1 MLNKNSNYLIK
12 KIIEI
17 LKQIFTQRISSLP
30 MIIQTISV
38 VLFFNQIKYHK
49 IVAKIIIFF
58 APLTFGIYLIHNH
71 NLIKKNIIVY
81 LFRKESKSIS
91 LNTIIILFLIR
102 GLIVFVICIIIEY
115 IRNLIF
121 TFCRIKNICIFI
133 EKKIF
138 KLFN

>member
-1 MLNKNSNYLIK
+1 
-12 KIIEI
+12 
-17 LKQIFTQRISSLP
+17 

-38 VLFFNQIKYHK
+38 VLLFTQINYLK
-49 IVAKIIIFF
+49 ILAKIISFF
-58 APLTFGIYLIHNH
+58 GPLTFGIYLIHNH
-71 NLIKKNIIVY
+71 NFIKTNIIGK
-81 LFRKESKSIS
+81 LFTKDPKSLS
-91 LNTIIILFLIR
+91 LNTIIKLFLIR
-102 GLIVFVICIIIEY
+102 GLITFIICIIIEY